1 MKKISIILFN
11 TLFSITTYATTI
23 DTTNSPF
30 VNDVKNTIYD
40 YIMFTGN
47 NVVFDVKQYANLKKA
62 TDDTDKNSGN
72 IIVSENTTATINAY
86 KGTDT
91 NGTSLDGVV
100 YLQYT
105 TDTNDTT
112 TGYIKGIDKSTSYLN
127 LNGYVISTKNNAKQ
141 SLYIE
146 NINFTMTNGT
156 LSATAQFIRGKA
168 VKFENA
174 IFNVK
179 GSATSEIKTVGTE
192 TFDTTLTYTNS
203 ARNIYFKDTSINVDS
218 DSTLKLTASTASSGG
233 TVFNN
238 ATVNINGTISTN
250 SHLFFNNSTIDIK
263 GAITHTDAKSI
274 WKMTNTTFNVYS
286 SLDFSASNSGDWTAQ
301 FQGSNTTTTINL
313 FDNATMTN
321 SNKSK
326 IEKNVTLVING
337 NATEG
342 NTIESNASFSILEM
356 NNNATLKVSTKTAS
370 IMTLNVLESNIALDV
385 ASHSVLTINELSV
398 DSTCNI
404 ELADE
409 LVKGA
414 LIILDEK
421 MRDYS
426 DGSTRVITFV
436 DKDGVERILN
446 TNLFIDAV
454 DGGGWTVYTAQVPEP
469 AQWATIFGMAALA
482 FITYRKRR

>member
-11 TLFSITTYATTI
+11 TLFSITIYATTI
-23 DTTNSPF
+23 NTENSPF
-30 VNDVKNTIYD
+30 INDVKNKEYD

-47 NVVFDVKQYANLKKA
+47 NVVFDVEQYANLKKA
-62 TDDTDKNSGN
+62 TDDADKNSGN

-86 KGTDT
+86 QGTDS
-91 NGTSLDGVV
+91 GGGKLDGVV

-112 TGYIKGIDKSTSYLN
+112 TGYIKGADKFTSYLN
-127 LNGYVISTKNNAKQ
+127 LNGFVISTKNNTKQ

-156 LSATAQFIRGKA
+156 LSATQQFIRGKA

-179 GSATSEIKTVGTE
+179 GSKTSEIKTTGTE
-192 TFDTTLTYTNS
+192 IFDSTFTYANS
-203 ARNIYFKDTSINVDS
+203 GRNIYFKNTSINVDS
-218 DSTLKLTASTASSGG
+218 GSTLRLTASNASAGG

-238 ATVNINGTISTN
+238 ATVSVNGTISTN
-250 SHLFFNNSTIDIK
+250 SHLFFNDSTIDIK
-263 GAITHTDAKSI
+263 GAITHSDTKSV

-286 SLDFSASNSGDWTAQ
+286 SLDFSAPQAGDWTAQ
-301 FQGSNTTTTINL
+301 FQGANKTTTINL

-326 IEKNVTLVING
+326 IEKNVTLAING
-337 NATEG
+337 KTTEG
-342 NTIESNASFSILEM
+342 NAIESNASFSILEM
-356 NNNATLKVSTKTAS
+356 YNNSTLSVSTKTAS
-370 IMTLNVLESNIALDV
+370 IMTLNVLESNIALNV
-385 ASHSVLTINELSV
+385 ASDTVLTIKELSV
-398 DSTCNI
+398 DSICDI

-409 LVKGA
+409 LVRGA
-414 LIILDEK
+414 LIICDEK
-421 MRDYS
+421 MRTYS
-426 DGSTRVITFV
+426 DESTRVITFV
-436 DKDGVERILN
+436 DEKGIERILD

-454 DGGGWTVYTAQVPEP
+454 EGGWTVYTAQVPEP
-469 AQWATIFGMAALA
+469 AQWATIFGVIALA